1 MRVRVKR
8 KNSRVLEGVMRF
20 THGYRGKLCEFILDM
35 YCLLFDQNI
44 IERIIEYMINYTYL
58 NKF

>member
-1 MRVRVKR
+1 MK
-8 KNSRVLEGVMRF
+8 F
-20 THGYRGKLCEFILDM
+20 THGYRRKLCEFILDM

-58 NKF
+58 NEF